1 MQLKLSGQVRRV
13 IGATLAAVALAA
25 GAVSAKDG
33 GNDLEIN
40 IQIFTPKSGN
50 VQGVG
55 SRGFLVDL
63 KADFNV
69 PLAETGTGLELT
81 GPGVHQNAAPL
92 PGTVGDGPNDKFPQ
106 LVVLLSSTKAGAGI
120 NHANAFNIVAVT
132 DQRAD
137 RAQIWS
143 TWIIGAPNAF
153 GTVGVDTP
161 SRLFV
166 AAVRGTAP
174 AVVKDMNFDG
184 EFDEKD
190 LELMNFDVVSQART
204 VDFII
209 KG

>member
-1 MQLKLSGQVRRV
+1 
-13 IGATLAAVALAA
+13 
-25 GAVSAKDG
+25 
-33 GNDLEIN
+33 
-40 IQIFTPKSGN
+40 
-50 VQGVG
+50 
-55 SRGFLVDL
+55 VDL

-69 PLAETGTGLELT
+69 PLAATGTGLELT

-92 PGTVGDGPNDKFPQ
+92 PGTAGDGPNDKFPQ

-161 SRLFV
+161 TRLFV

-174 AVVKDMNFDG
+174 AVVQDLNFDAV
-184 EFDEKD
+184 DEK
-190 LELMNFDVVSQART
+190 
-204 VDFII
+204 
-209 KG
+209 GPG

>member
-13 IGATLAAVALAA
+13 MGATLAAVALAT

-33 GNDLEIN
+33 GSDLEIN

-50 VQGVG
+50 VQGIG
-55 SRGFLVDL
+55 SRGFMVDL

-69 PLAETGTGLELT
+69 PLAETGAGLELT

-92 PGTVGDGPNDKFPQ
+92 PGAFGDGPNDKFPN

-120 NHANAFNIVAVT
+120 NHAGSFNLVAVT
-132 DQRAD
+132 DQRSD

-143 TWIIGAPNAF
+143 TWIIGAPNVF
-153 GTVGVDTP
+153 GTPGVDTP

-166 AAVRGTAP
+166 AAVNGVAP
-174 AVVKDMNFDG
+174 AVVRDLNLDG
-184 EFDEKD
+184 QFDEED
-190 LELMNFDVVSQART
+190 LALMGFEIISQVRT
-204 VDFII
+204 VDFVIT
-209 KG
+209 G

>member
-1 MQLKLSGQVRRV
+1 MQLKLSQQVRRV
-13 IGATLAAVALAA
+13 IGATLAAAALAT
-25 GAVSAKDG
+25 GAVSARTAATT
-33 GNDLEIN
+33 L
-40 IQIFTPKSGN
+40 KSTSRSSRRRAATCRI
-50 VQGVG
+50 G

-69 PLAETGTGLELT
+69 PLAQTGAGLSSPAPACAER
-81 GPGVHQNAAPL
+81 GAAA
-92 PGTVGDGPNDKFPQ
+92 GHGGDGPNDKFPQ

-161 SRLFV
+161 TRLFV

-174 AVVKDMNFDG
+174 AVVQDLNFDG
-184 EFDEKD
+184 QLDEKD
-190 LELMNFDVVSQART
+190 LELMNFEVVSQART